1 MSFKEV
7 SCTILQ
13 FIYNDILESFETK
26 GIFAQLHGP
35 SLAVLPRILFLCRF
49 PGVVNT
55 ERFSRNLFVV
65 GEDEFQNIYVA
76 VSGKHPFDISILF
89 SSLSLMFYDWYLIVR
104 IRFRKFLSKL
114 GFPLAVSLATA
125 SGPKTLLLHL
135 SLADLPRYSPSISCQ
150 LSLVLSCQS
159 GMSMKETVCAF
170 LQSVYKLDN
179 PCRDT

>member
-7 SCTILQ
+7 SCTTSQ

-49 PGVVNT
+49 PSMVNT

-89 SSLSLMFYDWYLIVR
+89 SSLSLLFYDWYLIVR
-104 IRFRKFLSKL
+104 IRFRKFFVQA
-114 GFPLAVSLATA
+114 GFS
-125 SGPKTLLLHL
+125 
-135 SLADLPRYSPSISCQ
+135 SC
-150 LSLVLSCQS
+150 SVLSHCLRT
-159 GMSMKETVCAF
+159 KDPLTAF
-170 LQSVYKLDN
+170 VS
-179 PCRDT
+179 CRPTQI